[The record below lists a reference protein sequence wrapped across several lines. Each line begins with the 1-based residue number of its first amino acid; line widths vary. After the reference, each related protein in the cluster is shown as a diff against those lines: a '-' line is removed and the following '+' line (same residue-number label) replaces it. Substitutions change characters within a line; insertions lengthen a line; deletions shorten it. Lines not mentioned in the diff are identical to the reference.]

1 MGNLPKP
8 NTPPASAGRIPGL
21 IAAKKATRTI
31 NGKTVDIPK
40 VDLIRAL
47 FKGTDE
53 DRATL
58 RAVWSQLDQNQKRE
72 LAVTMANEMPGAR
85 PNTDGPISME
95 GKEILDFMRGVELPP
110 ERLAALQSDSALST
124 RVRLDEDTD
133 IADVDDAVDGTAD
146 RAATEEPLD
155 DTRPRMSR
163 RDLPEGVDP
172 KKLGMKDP
180 NSDMGSSKLSRQTPL
195 HAERKTV
202 IVEVPGPDGKPMRQA
217 ITETEGRYS
226 DKDMARKRKAENG
239 QPIRPDDM
247 ERVEDYVDPEDGV
260 RKKGFSG
267 RAPADMTE
275 RAPNDV
281 YNDTVR
287 QILEGTRGEA
297 DRVNTLYQA
306 LRASD
311 EAQGFHPDPR
321 AAFKTPREMAEI
333 LWRNADQVSFLE
345 ARNPVSPIQRRRLKG
360 DIESENVGSRFLGL
374 PDTTQGQAA
383 RMAQEAGLPTSNT
396 QFRSRAEMDILDTI
410 EKEVIRRYGGSGW
423 GRQYDEAGNLVDPGV
438 GVADT
443 PSGLP
448 AAPEGGAYR
457 EGVSTTQDPGRVP
470 ALEGSANRPGE
481 RPQDGPSR
489 LPDASEWEEPF
500 HRELTQQRVGGL
512 PMDRP
517 GSPEQLGSRGT
528 GEASVRKDY
537 RTPEQIAQDAADKQ
551 RSLEGKRD
559 LVADRYNTF
568 ARDSE
573 GKPPIRTRR
582 TIEQVQSDIDALY
595 EQARALA
602 ESDARANEALRAS
615 GQKGNIGPGRD
626 QGYAYEPDPGRLRE
640 LQDELRQAQ
649 ILDSLSRRI
658 GTAYAKKPVEGE
670 VGSVDDSPA
679 VSTKGRKGQK
689 ADPHREMK
697 DRVRKMAEEARD
709 GQKAS
714 AQQTAQQPPA
724 RDPNDLLQEAAN
736 EGVIEENLST
746 PRKAEPAP
754 EAVQPSQPEDPG
766 TGLVPAGEA
775 RGVDGPSFRRSGEMS
790 PEEMALESAATPID
804 GPIVRRN
811 ENPTVD
817 AEYVSPQSD
826 PEVIDAE
833 FEVRPAPEGGL
844 VPSRPAEGVDGP
856 SFRREPDAPPKT
868 PDTTTTDP
876 APNPPEPKPKLT
888 AREMLWKAGK
898 WGVGAGVGV
907 MALRAMLG
915 SGDRGGLAQP
925 MGSAANAGGPGEG
938 SVPEESFEPS
948 PYGELN
954 DYNPMSSAD
963 RIKLMQKMNSWRPN
977 METQTA
983 QNWRM

>member
-47 FKGTDE
+47 FKGSDE

-85 PNTDGPISME
+85 PKTDGPISIE

-110 ERLAALQSDSALST
+110 ERLAVLSGDKKTGKNAGNDGSAGSVVKADNEPAYTDAESTGQEVPDGDYSDLP
-124 RVRLDEDTD
+124 EDD
-133 IADVDDAVDGTAD
+133 
-146 RAATEEPLD
+146 L
-155 DTRPRMSR
+155 RPRMSR

-180 NSDMGSSKLSRQTPL
+180 NSDKGSSKLSQQTPL

-239 QPIRPDDM
+239 QPVRPDDM

-260 RKKGFSG
+260 SKKGFAG

-345 ARNPVSPIQRRRLKG
+345 ARNPVSPLQRRRLKG
-360 DIESENVGSRFLGL
+360 DIESENVGNRFLGL
-374 PDTTQGQAA
+374 PDTTPGQAA

-396 QFRSRAEMDILDTI
+396 QLRSRAEMDILDTI

-423 GRQYDEAGNLVDPGV
+423 GRQYDEAGNLLDPGV

-689 ADPHREMK
+689 ADPYREMK

-709 GQKAS
+709 SQKAS
-714 AQQTAQQPPA
+714 GQQADPQKPAQ
-724 RDPNDLLQEAAN
+724 DPNDLLQEAAN
-736 EGVIEENLST
+736 DGLIEESL
-746 PRKAEPAP
+746 PAQRQEAAAEAADPPARAEGP
-754 EAVQPSQPEDPG
+754 ESIDP
-766 TGLVPAGEA
+766 L
-775 RGVDGPSFRRSGEMS
+775 D
-790 PEEMALESAATPID
+790 SAATEIHDPDAHVPHRD
-804 GPIVRRN
+804 G
-811 ENPTVD
+811 VD
-817 AEYVSPQSD
+817 D
-826 PEVIDAE
+826 PE
-833 FEVRPAPEGGL
+833 FPEPPRSEPG
-844 VPSRPAEGVDGP
+844 PDTPYRDGVDDSEGP
-856 SFRREPDAPPKT
+856 DSPRTEDSPATPEKT
-868 PDTTTTDP
+868 PDPAASPDP
-876 APNPPEPKPKLT
+876 DKVDGAQPPDPKPVTKKGYLT
-888 AREMLWKAGK
+888 RDNLWKAGK
-898 WGVGAGVGV
+898 WTAGGLVGIA
-907 MALRAMLG
+907 ALRAMLG
-915 SGDRGGLAQP
+915 SGNSNGLAQP

-938 SVPEESFEPS
+938 VVPEESFEPS
-948 PYGELN
+948 PYGALN

-963 RIKLMQKMNSWRPN
+963 RIKLMQQMNSWRPN